1 MVSAVLH
8 RAARAL
14 VRFGLPLL
22 RPVVRAVL
30 LSAGLDHCRPAGPI
44 ERLGRRNHR
53 VSLPREEGRTDHRE
67 MEVEM
72 TSLKPVEA
80 AWQRF
85 GSMINTVL
93 ILAALIG
100 LIWKG
105 GAYTQQV
112 EADITKNAAG
122 IDRVEREQGARWT
135 AHDAL
140 HKDRLAEVKA
150 NEARTDER
158 FKAIEGEVRKIER
171 LDYRLTVT
179 EQTSNTTA
187 NAIKE
192 LQSTLSETS
201 GDLKVVR
208 EILQRLEAGQRRGSN
223 AQ

>member
-1 MVSAVLH
+1 
-8 RAARAL
+8 
-14 VRFGLPLL
+14 
-22 RPVVRAVL
+22 
-30 LSAGLDHCRPAGPI
+30 
-44 ERLGRRNHR
+44 
-53 VSLPREEGRTDHRE
+53 

-93 ILAALIG
+93 IVAALIG

-140 HKDRLAEVKA
+140 HKDRLADVKA

-208 EILQRLEAGQRRGSN
+208 EILQRIEAGQRRGPER
-223 AQ
+223 Q

>member
-1 MVSAVLH
+1 
-8 RAARAL
+8 
-14 VRFGLPLL
+14 
-22 RPVVRAVL
+22 
-30 LSAGLDHCRPAGPI
+30 
-44 ERLGRRNHR
+44 
-53 VSLPREEGRTDHRE
+53 
-67 MEVEM
+67 M

-122 IDRVEREQGARWT
+122 IERVEREQGARWT

-140 HKDRLAEVKA
+140 HKDRLADVKA

-208 EILQRLEAGQRRGSN
+208 EILQRLEAGQRRDSDR
-223 AQ
+223 Q

>member
-1 MVSAVLH
+1 
-8 RAARAL
+8 
-14 VRFGLPLL
+14 
-22 RPVVRAVL
+22 
-30 LSAGLDHCRPAGPI
+30 
-44 ERLGRRNHR
+44 
-53 VSLPREEGRTDHRE
+53 
-67 MEVEM
+67 M

>member
-1 MVSAVLH
+1 
-8 RAARAL
+8 
-14 VRFGLPLL
+14 
-22 RPVVRAVL
+22 
-30 LSAGLDHCRPAGPI
+30 
-44 ERLGRRNHR
+44 
-53 VSLPREEGRTDHRE
+53 
-67 MEVEM
+67 M

-93 ILAALIG
+93 ITAALIG

-112 EADITKNAAG
+112 EADINRNAAG
-122 IDRVEREQGARWT
+122 IDRIDREQAARWS

-140 HKDRLAEVKA
+140 HKDRLAEVKS

-179 EQTSNTTA
+179 EQTTSTTA
-187 NAIKE
+187 GAIKE

-208 EILQRLEAGQRRGSN
+208 EILQRIEAAQRRSPP
-223 AQ
+223 

>member
-1 MVSAVLH
+1 
-8 RAARAL
+8 
-14 VRFGLPLL
+14 
-22 RPVVRAVL
+22 
-30 LSAGLDHCRPAGPI
+30 
-44 ERLGRRNHR
+44 
-53 VSLPREEGRTDHRE
+53 
-67 MEVEM
+67 M

-93 ILAALIG
+93 IVAALIG

-140 HKDRLAEVKA
+140 HKDRLADVKA

-208 EILQRLEAGQRRGSN
+208 EILQRIEAGQRSGGSVR
-223 AQ
+223 

>member
-1 MVSAVLH
+1 
-8 RAARAL
+8 
-14 VRFGLPLL
+14 
-22 RPVVRAVL
+22 
-30 LSAGLDHCRPAGPI
+30 
-44 ERLGRRNHR
+44 
-53 VSLPREEGRTDHRE
+53 
-67 MEVEM
+67 M

-93 ILAALIG
+93 IVAALIG

-122 IDRVEREQGARWT
+122 IERVEREQGARWT

-140 HKDRLAEVKA
+140 HKDRLADVKA

-208 EILQRLEAGQRRGSN
+208 EILQRLEASQRRGVD
-223 AQ
+223 QR

>member
-1 MVSAVLH
+1 MT
-8 RAARAL
+8 AL
-14 VRFGLPLL
+14 R
-22 RPVVRAVL
+22 
-30 LSAGLDHCRPAGPI
+30 
-44 ERLGRRNHR
+44 
-53 VSLPREEGRTDHRE
+53 
-67 MEVEM
+67 
-72 TSLKPVEA
+72 PVEA

-85 GSMINTVL
+85 GSMINTGL
-93 ILAALIG
+93 ILLAALG
-100 LIWKG
+100 FIWKA
-105 GAYTQQV
+105 GAYTQQM
-112 EADITKNAAG
+112 EQDITKNAAG

-140 HKDRLAEVKA
+140 HKDRLADVKA

-208 EILQRLEAGQRRGSN
+208 EILQRIEAAQRQGPER
-223 AQ
+223 Q